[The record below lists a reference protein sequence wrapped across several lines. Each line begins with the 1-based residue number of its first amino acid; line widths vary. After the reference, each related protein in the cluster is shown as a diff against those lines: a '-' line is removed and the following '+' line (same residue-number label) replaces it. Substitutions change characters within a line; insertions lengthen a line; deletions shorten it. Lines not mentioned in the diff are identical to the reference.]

1 MLLRRLV
8 GRLKNR
14 FRLSL
19 PSFTRSYQAVIAKLV
34 GKRALLY
41 RFRLVTV
48 EMMEM
53 MENRDLP
60 GSMLDLAGMY
70 LSAAA
75 GRWGSPPSVGDL
87 THWLAPVGSDG
98 PSVGST
104 PPAQAYSGS
113 AAPASEDAAASG
125 MNSTRS

>member
-34 GKRALLY
+34 GKRALPY

-48 EMMEM
+48 EM

-60 GSMLDLAGMY
+60 GSMLDLAGCI
-70 LSAAA
+70 
-75 GRWGSPPSVGDL
+75 
-87 THWLAPVGSDG
+87 
-98 PSVGST
+98 
-104 PPAQAYSGS
+104 
-113 AAPASEDAAASG
+113 
-125 MNSTRS
+125 